1 MNYYQKYLKYKS
13 KYLKLKQYGG
23 LIIGDFIIYNGQTVE
38 VVQINGRKS
47 VKINYFDKDT
57 GVTIHTEDIPM
68 LAQHF
73 IDKYVK
79 EFSKKPRRL
88 GNSAARALMQYRWPG
103 NVRELE
109 NVIERSIILGGV
121 SPTLELEDLPESFAS
136 SRAEVLDEFS
146 KDHLALNLQAATDL
160 FTKRHIERVLTA
172 VEHDKKQAAKVLGL
186 GLSSLYRKIDDLN
199 ISSRA
204 GEQAKQC

>member
-1 MNYYQKYLKYKS
+1 MPALRES
-13 KYLKLKQYGG
+13 L
-23 LIIGDFIIYNGQTVE
+23 
-38 VVQINGRKS
+38 
-47 VKINYFDKDT
+47 
-57 GVTIHTEDIPM
+57 EDIPM

-109 NVIERSIILGGV
+109 NVIERSIILGGA
-121 SPTLELEDLPESFAS
+121 SPMLELEDLPESFAS
-136 SRAEVLDEFS
+136 SRAEVLDDFS